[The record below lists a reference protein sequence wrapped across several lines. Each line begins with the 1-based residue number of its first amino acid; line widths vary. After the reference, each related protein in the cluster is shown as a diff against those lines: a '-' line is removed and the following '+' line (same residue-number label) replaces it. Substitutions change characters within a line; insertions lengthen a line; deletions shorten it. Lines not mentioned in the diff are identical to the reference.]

1 MVRSGSPLKPALNLQ
16 THPTELGQERVTLRE
31 GKPVVNVLGRRE
43 GDTVTTLHFLH
54 VRNVFGLEGQPPRRR
69 FLCRRERP
77 VEARLTGILG
87 PGRFRDH
94 GIDQEEVRLARRED
108 PATVGRDVDADDGVP
123 ERGQGRLGVLSE
135 FVKQAQVALGAADD
149 ELATFGRRGGGKV
162 GLGRVLLELGIDE
175 LGPCQSRIDPEQTVV
190 RVTDERLL
198 LRRLRKL
205 GIRQEVLH
213 RKVFGNLVLVDDF
226 ARLEVEAVQRPG
238 RERVLKDHRGV
249 CGRVRLACQ

>member
-1 MVRSGSPLKPALNLQ
+1 MNGPVEVTMVRSGSPLKPALNLQ

-108 PATVGRDVDADDGVP
+108 PATVRRDVDANDWVS
-123 ERGQGRLGVLSE
+123 ERRQGRLGVLAE
-135 FVKQAQVALGAADD
+135 LVEETQVSLCTTDD
-149 ELATFGRRGGGKV
+149 ELTRLGRRGSRKV
-162 GLGRVLLELGIDE
+162 GLSRVLFEFGVDE
-175 LGPCQSRIDPEQTVV
+175 LRSGETRIDPEQSVV
-190 RVTDERLL
+190 RMTDEGLL
-198 LRRLRKL
+198 LRGLREL
-205 GIRQEVLH
+205 GIRQEVLDG
-213 RKVFGNLVLVDDF
+213 KVLRNLVFVDDL
-226 ARLEVEAVQRPG
+226 ARLEVETVQ
-238 RERVLKDHRGV
+238 
-249 CGRVRLACQ
+249 